1 MRPAPADTMWMRKL
15 LTGYRA
21 SDLLAI
27 PALAIAY
34 LLLAIVVMK
43 FGTVQGN
50 VTLIWPSLGF
60 GLFVLLRFG
69 PRLWPG
75 VFLGALSAGF
85 WINDPWFLSFT
96 IATANTLDALLGCW
110 LLLPLSGR
118 IKLRRLPDYFQL
130 VLFGGLLAPLASAI
144 IGPAALHLSGYI
156 SPDQIPVSILRWWM
170 ANTLGMILLTP
181 ALIILEQRHN
191 LLARNEYLWEGLVLL
206 TLSITVGLIVFSGM
220 HPDWLPAGLAPMSFW
235 VTPFLIWSAIRFG
248 RHGVSLQLLM
258 YFALSLFG
266 ISMHQGIFS
275 HDLLTS
281 GLINFWFYHL
291 TTSVAGMTL
300 GIALHERHEAEA
312 EVCSEKARLR
322 DVVDAIPFPLF
333 LKDAN
338 GAYLLVNQAFLR
350 PFNRPE
356 DDIIGKRSPDL
367 MPPDGAVQMDRQDQ
381 QVLSLGIAQRVE
393 EWMQFPNGS
402 RELHQITKVPMRD
415 AGGHVIGLVGLSQNI
430 TERHA
435 MELERA
441 RLYDTIAAS
450 HDEVYLFDAD
460 TLRFRFM
467 NSTALQHLGYS
478 LEQSR
483 ALTPLDLEPFF
494 TPEDFR
500 GLLAPLFMHEKTVQI
515 FETMHKRMDGSLYP
529 VEVHLQLFENGQE
542 RYFLAIVQDISHRID
557 AEHALRLAASV
568 FEHSKQSILI
578 TDAETRIVSVNQAFT
593 RITGYAEADVL
604 GKNPR
609 LLSSGTH
616 GESFYRTMWDTILAT
631 GGWSGEVWNRRKD
644 GTLYAQWLDICMVKD
659 ATGRVTNFI
668 GLSYDI
674 TERKAAEEN
683 IRRLAQHDFLTGLPN
698 RILFYD
704 RFEQALAA
712 AKRNQSHFALFFLD
726 LNNFK
731 HINDTHGHRFGDELL
746 KAVAQRLSDSMRATD
761 TTCRLGGDEFVILV
775 PEIEHPEQAQKL
787 QQILVEKF
795 DAPCVVGGQPVQI
808 SFSIGHAVYPQDGDS
823 MDALLEAADSAMYQV
838 KKAEKARESDPA

>member
-1 MRPAPADTMWMRKL
+1 MLARHADTMSMKSL
-15 LTGYRA
+15 MAGYRT
-21 SDLLAI
+21 SDLLTI

-34 LLLAIVVMK
+34 LLLAIVAMK

-50 VTLIWPSLGF
+50 VTLIWPSLGL
-60 GLFVLLRFG
+60 GLFILLRFG
-69 PRLWPG
+69 ARLWPG
-75 VFLGALSAGF
+75 IFLGALAAGL
-85 WINDPWFLSFT
+85 WINDPWPLSLA
-96 IATANTLDALLGCW
+96 IAAGNTLDALLGCW
-110 LLLPLSGR
+110 LLQRAHAR
-118 IKLRRLPDYFQL
+118 IELRRLPDYYQL
-130 VLFGGLLAPLASAI
+130 VLLGGLLAPLTSAI
-144 IGPAALHLSGYI
+144 IGPTALYLNGYI
-156 SPDQIPVSILRWWM
+156 SLTQLPVTSLHWWM
-170 ANTLGMILLTP
+170 GNSLGMLLLTP
-181 ALIILEQRHN
+181 ALIIWGQRPN
-191 LLARNEYLWEGLVLL
+191 FLDRNEHLWEAIVLWGLSV
-206 TLSITVGLIVFSGM
+206 TAGLIVFSGW
-220 HPDWLPAGLAPMSFW
+220 HPDWLPTGFTAMAFW
-235 VTPFLIWSAIRFG
+235 VTPFLVWSAIRFG
-248 RHGVSLQLLM
+248 RHGVSLQLVL
-258 YFALSLFG
+258 YFTQSLIGVSINHGLFA
-266 ISMHQGIFS
+266 Q
-275 HDLLTS
+275 DLLTS

-291 TTSVAGMTL
+291 TTCVAGMTL
-300 GIALHERHEAEA
+300 GIALHERHEAAA
-312 EVCSEKARLR
+312 EVLAEKSRLR

-338 GAYLLVNQAFLR
+338 GAYLLVNQAFLQ

-356 DDIIGKRSPDL
+356 DDVIGKRSPDL
-367 MPPDGAVQMDRQDQ
+367 MSPEGAVQMDRQDK
-381 QVLSLGIAQRVE
+381 QVLSLGMAQRVE
-393 EWMQFPNGS
+393 EWMQFPNGA

-415 AGGHVIGLVGLSQNI
+415 ADGQIIGLVGLSQNI

-529 VEVHLQLFENGQE
+529 VEVHLQLFESEQE

-593 RITGYAEADVL
+593 QITGYAEAEVL

-609 LLSSGTH
+609 ILSSGTH
-616 GESFYRTMWDTILAT
+616 GESFYRAMWDTIHAA
-631 GGWSGEVWNRRKD
+631 GSWSGEVWNRRKD
-644 GTLYAQWLDICMVKD
+644 GTLYAEWLDICMVKD

-712 AKRNQSHFALFFLD
+712 ARRNQTHFALFFLD
-726 LNNFK
+726 LNDFK

-775 PEIEHPEQAQKL
+775 PEIESPEHAQKL
-787 QQILVEKF
+787 QQILIEKF
-795 DAPCVVGGQPVQI
+795 DTPCTVAAQQI
-808 SFSIGHAVYPQDGDS
+808 QVSFSIGHAVYPQQGES
-823 MDALLEAADSAMYQV
+823 MDTLLEAADSAMYRV
-838 KKAEKARESDPA
+838 KKSEKSRSNDPA